1 MRTSVLLALLSLSKT
16 GYYLKSIISCAPPHK
31 KMDSDDCRPKPFYG
45 CHGKGNRR
53 SPFTGLVIKKVPSSS
68 LGQVDFPA
76 GQVTFF
82 FQPTCPIG
90 KVPGELSSVEDPG
103 GAPPPPPLVCRPN

>member
-16 GYYLKSIISCAPPHK
+16 GYYLKSIISYAPPNK

-53 SPFTGLVIKKVPSSS
+53 PPFTGLVIKKVPSSS

-82 FQPTCPIG
+82 FSLPAQ
-90 KVPGELSSVEDPG
+90 
-103 GAPPPPPLVCRPN
+103 

>member
-1 MRTSVLLALLSLSKT
+1 MKITPSEKGAWGDFMRTSGLLALLSLSKT

-82 FQPTCPIG
+82 FSLPAQ
-90 KVPGELSSVEDPG
+90 
-103 GAPPPPPLVCRPN
+103 